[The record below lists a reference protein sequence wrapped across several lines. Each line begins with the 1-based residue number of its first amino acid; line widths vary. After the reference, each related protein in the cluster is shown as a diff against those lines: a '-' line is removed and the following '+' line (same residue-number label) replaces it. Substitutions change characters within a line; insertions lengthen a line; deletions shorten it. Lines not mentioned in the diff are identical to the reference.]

1 MRRRALRLFR
11 TLARRLWRAALRAVV
26 TGLIFIVCF
35 VAALRAMGVPV
46 PGPAE
51 LLERFAGASRLAE
64 ILS

>member
-1 MRRRALRLFR
+1 MLV
-11 TLARRLWRAALRAVV
+11 RRLWRAALRAAV

-46 PGPAE
+46 PSPAE
-51 LLERFAGASRLAE
+51 LLDRFEGVSRLAE